1 MMSVCFAYYGSAIAF
16 FRGDMLKL
24 MEDIAIAKP
33 TAFVGVPRVLN
44 RLYDAIT
51 SKFALLP

>member
-1 MMSVCFAYYGSAIAF
+1 MSVCFAYYGSAIAF